1 MNASQAINPPA
12 FDDRLG
18 ALDLSLMESVESEST
33 DADKQSLLALQ
44 HAIRE
49 RHGTFEYLEI
59 GSHLG
64 GSLQGFV
71 ADPRC
76 TRIVSIDPRPLHQP
90 DERWP
95 DGAPYPDN
103 STQRMLELLARVPG
117 ADLTKLHTI
126 EASTEHLGRADVAGT
141 PQLCF
146 IDGEHTVAA
155 ALRDAEFC
163 RAVMDPTGVIA
174 FHDRVVVAEGIR
186 TYLRRHGGIAYALRG
201 NILVVEP
208 RGVACPLFDSTALR
222 SRISLRP
229 LWQLAQRSGTTGR
242 LIGTEGRAGLFLDRH
257 DVRAKAARALGRG

>member
-1 MNASQAINPPA
+1 MTASPSITPSD
-12 FDDRLG
+12 FDARLR
-18 ALDLSLMESVESEST
+18 ALDLTLMDVVESEST
-33 DADKQSLLALQ
+33 DADKRSLLALQ
-44 HAIRE
+44 RAVRE

-76 TRIVSIDPRPLHQP
+76 KRIVSIDPRPLHQP

-103 STQRMLELLARVPG
+103 STQRMLDLLAGVPG

-126 EASTEHLGRADVAGT
+126 EASTEALGQADVGGT

-146 IDGEHTVAA
+146 IDGEHTVDA

-163 RAVMDPTGVIA
+163 RAVMDPGGAIA

-186 TYLRRHGGIAYALRG
+186 VFLRRHGGIAYALRG

-208 RGVACPLFDSTALR
+208 SGVPNRLFDSPALR
-222 SRISLRP
+222 ERISLRP
-229 LWQLAQRSGTTGR
+229 LWHVAQRSGTTDQLLG
-242 LIGTEGRAGLFLDRH
+242 LEGRAGLFLDRH
-257 DVRAKAARALGRG
+257 EVRAKAARVLGRG